1 MTDSATPAP
10 QPAFSPLND
19 LETLLMAAGSGG
31 AEARAAFEAAVP
43 GATLWAVLAE
53 GEAGGGE
60 TLRLRTVTPRGGRPA
75 TAIFT
80 ARERALATFGEGA
93 TVEGF
98 DGRALIET
106 IRVNPAVLNPGHPY
120 GVAWPPAALS
130 ALIGAELPEEEARW
144 PTHLALP
151 KDTPDGLVE
160 GLTKAFAAEPAI
172 KAAWLALARW
182 KDSDQT
188 GFYLDVRMPA
198 GSAQLPGVMERA
210 LAEVTLDA
218 RLDVG
223 VRTPEAPAGIG
234 LEIVAPRD

>member
-1 MTDSATPAP
+1 MTDSATPAA

-19 LETLLMAAGSGG
+19 LEALLMAAGSGG

-60 TLRLRTVTPRGGRPA
+60 TLRLRTVTPRDGRPA

-80 ARERALATFGEGA
+80 AKERALAVFGEDA
-93 TVEGF
+93 AAEAF
-98 DGRALIET
+98 DGRALLEV
-106 IRVNPAVLNPGHPY
+106 IRVNPAILNPGQPY
-120 GVAWPPAALS
+120 GVSWPPAALS
-130 ALIGAELPEEEARW
+130 AMVGAPLPPPDARW
-144 PTHLALP
+144 PTHLAMP
-151 KDTPDGLVE
+151 KETPEGLVE
-160 GLTKAFAAEPAI
+160 GLKREFAADPSV

-182 KDSDQT
+182 SDSEEA

-198 GSAQLPGVMERA
+198 GEAQLPGLMERA
-210 LAEVTLDA
+210 LKDVGLDA
-218 RLDVG
+218 RLDAG
-223 VRTPEAPAGIG
+223 VRAPEAPAGIG